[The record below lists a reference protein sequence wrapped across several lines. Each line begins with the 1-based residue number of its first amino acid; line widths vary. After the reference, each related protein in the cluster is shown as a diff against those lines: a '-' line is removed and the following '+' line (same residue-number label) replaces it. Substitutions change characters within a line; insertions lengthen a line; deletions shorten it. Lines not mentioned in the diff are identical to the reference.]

1 MLKVLIQTLILG
13 VLLGAS
19 AARAELPADYK
30 VVLLTE
36 NFPPFNMAVDDKNF
50 ARDDGI
56 DGISAD
62 IVREM
67 FRRAGIGYSLSLRF
81 PWDRLYRLTLDK
93 PGYGLFSMTY
103 TPERVPQFKWVGPLA
118 DTSWVLLAPA
128 GSKIAVKNL
137 KDAARYKLGA
147 YKNDAVSQ
155 HLEAQGIPVINAL
168 RDQENVKKLTGGQI
182 DLWATT
188 DPVGRYL
195 AKQEG
200 VSGLQTVLRFN
211 EAKLYLALNKDTPDE
226 VVERLQKALE
236 QMRQEGS
243 TKPSPTTSE
252 PGGRPS
258 VGAARGRSVQV
269 VGLDAEVAAVVPVAA
284 GPEHP
289 VVRLV
294 EAEHAEIAGD
304 VQAAP
309 G

>member
-1 MLKVLIQTLILG
+1 
-13 VLLGAS
+13 
-19 AARAELPADYK
+19 
-30 VVLLTE
+30 
-36 NFPPFNMAVDDKNF
+36 
-50 ARDDGI
+50 
-56 DGISAD
+56 
-62 IVREM
+62 
-67 FRRAGIGYSLSLRF
+67 
-81 PWDRLYRLTLDK
+81 DK

-236 QMRQEGS
+236 QMRQEGFVD
-243 TKPSPTTSE
+243 E
-252 PGGRPS
+252 
-258 VGAARGRSVQV
+258 A
-269 VGLDAEVAAVVPVAA
+269 VANY
-284 GPEHP
+284 
-289 VVRLV
+289 L
-294 EAEHAEIAGD
+294 
-304 VQAAP
+304 
-309 G
+309 